1 MRKCII
7 STNIAETSITIPN
20 VRYVIDSGKVRAVCD
35 TDLQSKELSE
45 PSLANSAMLQLH
57 ECYIAQAN
65 ARQRAG
71 RAGRTGPGVCYR
83 LYTEDDYYEMTEYQL
98 PEMLHGCVDDS
109 VLLVFLLAS
118 LHIIPPSIHSL
129 AEYPLLDTP
138 SDLTIRRS
146 TQRLLNYRAIG
157 GSGPYSITS
166 LGCILSS
173 LPLSL
178 PQGYFLILV
187 SFLKQPYLGSLL
199 CATMSFQ
206 VRPFLFLHK

>member
-20 VRYVIDSGKVRAVCD
+20 VRYVIDNGKVRAVCD

-98 PEMLHGCVDDS
+98 PEMLRGCVDDS

-129 AEYPLLDTP
+129 AEYPLLAH
-138 SDLTIRRS
+138 RR
-146 TQRLLNYRAIG
+146 I
-157 GSGPYSITS
+157 
-166 LGCILSS
+166 
-173 LPLSL
+173 
-178 PQGYFLILV
+178 
-187 SFLKQPYLGSLL
+187 
-199 CATMSFQ
+199 
-206 VRPFLFLHK
+206 

>member
-1 MRKCII
+1 
-7 STNIAETSITIPN
+7 
-20 VRYVIDSGKVRAVCD
+20 
-35 TDLQSKELSE
+35 
-45 PSLANSAMLQLH
+45 MLQLH
-57 ECYIAQAN
+57 EFYIARSN

-83 LYTEDDYYEMTEYQL
+83 LYSEEDYYEMTEYQL
-98 PEMLHGCVDDS
+98 PEMLRGCVDDS

-118 LHIIPPSIHSL
+118 LHIIPPSIRSF
-129 AEYPLLDTP
+129 ADYPLLDMP
-138 SDLTIRRS
+138 SDVTILHS

-157 GSGPYSITS
+157 GSSPYSITS

-206 VRPFLFLHK
+206 VGSFSSFNVVSLLKPFCAIFD